1 MATSGVVDV
10 PHRRDDPPWGDCG
23 DNRSPDFGQ
32 VFVWAALGAA
42 RALTYDRRGRRHAL
56 TILDGRPLAAEIVI
70 QGRRFTV
77 TEARTDEAR
86 L

>member
-10 PHRRDDPPWGDCG
+10 PHSRDDPPWGECG
-23 DNRSPDFGQ
+23 DIRGKDFGQ
-32 VFVWAALGAA
+32 VFVWAAAGTA
-42 RALTYDRRGRRHAL
+42 RALTYDRRSRRHAL

-77 TEARTDEAR
+77 TEARADEAR